1 MDNKKYNKIEMIAWS
16 VVAIVLTVVLI
27 VFLQKNSFGI
37 DGLFKINS
45 NGKMKSVSEY
55 TIKDTKN
62 LKNIS
67 VDMSLG
73 EVELTESK
81 DDNIYVIFK
90 ANKDIK
96 AEKYLDVDQ
105 KSDALD
111 IKSVNKNKLHFLNN
125 VSMKIE
131 LQIPKSYNQNIYVS
145 TDVGDTVFDKE
156 LHLRAL
162 TVKSDVGDIKLNKA
176 IKCDS
181 YEIKNDTGDIKV
193 YSIDG
198 AGSME
203 SDIGD
208 VKCGIDGIKGDIDI
222 VSNIGSIKLEI
233 SKDLAFKFKSD
244 KQPEDI
250 DIDFDKLSKD
260 DDDFYGEYGKNPSY
274 TIDVKSD
281 IGDINLKYK

>member
-1 MDNKKYNKIEMIAWS
+1 MDNKKYSKIEMIAWS
-16 VVAIVLTVVLI
+16 VVAVVLTVVLI
-27 VFLQKNSFGI
+27 VLLQKNSFGI

-45 NGKMKSVSEY
+45 NDKMKSISEY

-111 IKSVNKNKLHFLNN
+111 IKSVNKNKVHFLNN
-125 VSMKIE
+125 TSMKIE

-145 TDVGDTVFDKE
+145 TNVGDTVFDKE
-156 LHLRAL
+156 LDLKDL
-162 TVKSDVGDIKLNKA
+162 TIKSDVGDIKLNKP

-181 YEIKNDTGDIKV
+181 YEIKNDTGDIKI

-198 AGSME
+198 GGVIE

-208 VKCGIDGIKGDIDI
+208 IKCGIDGIKNDIDI
-222 VSNIGSIKLEI
+222 VSNIGSVKLEI
-233 SKDLAFKFKSD
+233 SRDLAFKFKSD
-244 KQPEDI
+244 KQPDDI
-250 DIDFDKLSKD
+250 DIDFDKVSKD
-260 DDDFYGEYGKNPSY
+260 GDDFYGEYGTNPSY

-281 IGDINLKYK
+281 IGDIDLQ

>member
-16 VVAIVLTVVLI
+16 VVAVVLTVVLV

-105 KSDALD
+105 KSDALE
-111 IKSVNKNKLHFLNN
+111 I
-125 VSMKIE
+125 
-131 LQIPKSYNQNIYVS
+131 
-145 TDVGDTVFDKE
+145 G
-156 LHLRAL
+156 RASCRER
-162 TVKSDVGDIKLNKA
+162 V
-176 IKCDS
+176 
-181 YEIKNDTGDIKV
+181 
-193 YSIDG
+193 
-198 AGSME
+198 
-203 SDIGD
+203 
-208 VKCGIDGIKGDIDI
+208 
-222 VSNIGSIKLEI
+222 
-233 SKDLAFKFKSD
+233 
-244 KQPEDI
+244 
-250 DIDFDKLSKD
+250 
-260 DDDFYGEYGKNPSY
+260 
-274 TIDVKSD
+274 
-281 IGDINLKYK
+281 

>member
-1 MDNKKYNKIEMIAWS
+1 MDNKKYSKIEMIAWS
-16 VVAIVLTVVLI
+16 VVAVVLTVVLI
-27 VFLQKNSFGI
+27 VLLQKNSFGI

-45 NGKMKSVSEY
+45 NDKMKSISEY

-111 IKSVNKNKLHFLNN
+111 IKSVNKNKVHFLNN
-125 VSMKIE
+125 TSMKIE
-131 LQIPKSYNQNIYVS
+131 LQIPKSYNQNIYIN
-145 TDVGDTVFDKE
+145 TDVGDVVFDKE
-156 LHLRAL
+156 VDLKDL
-162 TVKSDVGDIKLNKA
+162 TIKSDVGDIKLNKA

-181 YEIKNDTGDIKV
+181 YEIKNDTGDIKI

-198 AGSME
+198 GGVIE

-208 VKCGIDGIKGDIDI
+208 IKCGIDGIRDDIDI
-222 VSNIGSIKLEI
+222 VSNIGSVKLEI
-233 SKDLAFKFKSD
+233 SRDLAFKFKSD
-244 KQPEDI
+244 KQPDDI
-250 DIDFDKLSKD
+250 DIDFDKVSKD
-260 DDDFYGEYGKNPSY
+260 GDDFYGEYGTNPSY

-281 IGDINLKYK
+281 IGDIDLQ

>member
-16 VVAIVLTVVLI
+16 VVAVVLTVVLV

-162 TVKSDVGDIKLNKA
+162 IVKSDVGDIKLNKA

-208 VKCGIDGIKGDIDI
+208 MKCGIDGIKGDIDI